1 MVSKSE
7 ARLRIKALH
16 NLIYKNSHRY
26 YVLNDPTITDDEFDV
41 LFNELIS
48 LEENFPELISENSP
62 TQRVGSKPAEG
73 FKKLQHLK
81 PMLSLENAFL
91 DQDLKDFE
99 KRIKD
104 RLSHNKVL
112 EFCCE
117 PKIDGVAVNLLYQTG
132 NLLKAATR
140 GDGKEGED
148 ILHNV
153 KTIPSLPLVL
163 DPGDSVLPEMLEIR
177 GEVYIETKDFKNLNK
192 KLEKDK
198 EKVFANPRNAAAGS
212 LRQLDPRITSLRPLK
227 LFVHGIG
234 AIQPDKSLLPKTQ
247 FEMLNLLS
255 EWGLP
260 VNSHNDLV
268 LGIKGCIEYFN
279 KIEGSREQLP
289 YEIDGVVFKVNSF
302 KKQSGLGNIARAPRW
317 AIARKF
323 PAEIG
328 ISSIQSI
335 SFQVGRVGSITP
347 VAELKPVKVGGV
359 VISNA
364 SLHNF
369 DEIQR
374 LDARV
379 GDEVVI
385 KRAGDVIPQ
394 ITEVKLKKKTKRGPR
409 IKVPTTCPS
418 CGNTLTREEGESV
431 LRCTSSD
438 LCPAQRIENIKHF
451 VSRNAMNIEGLGDR
465 IITQLVDLELIK
477 DISDL
482 YTLSKEQL
490 LQLDGFADKSAS
502 NLIESIEKS
511 KNTTLTRF
519 IYSLGIREV
528 GESTALNLALSF
540 KDLNKLIIAEEET
553 LLEIRDIGPVAARFI
568 KDFFNKK
575 KSLQMIERL
584 VSYGIKMVAPPDAV
598 SNQQLS
604 GKTIVITGT
613 FNTFTRTQL
622 KEELVNLGAKV
633 SSSISAK
640 TIILLVGENPGSKV
654 QKAIDLGIALMD
666 ESEVNELIG

>member
-7 ARLRIKALH
+7 ARLRIKELH
-16 NLIYKNSHRY
+16 KLVYKNSHRY
-26 YVLNDPTITDDEFDV
+26 YVLNDPSITDEEFDD
-41 LFNELIS
+41 LFNELLS
-48 LEENFPELISENSP
+48 LEEDFPDLISENSP
-62 TQRVGSKPAEG
+62 TQRVGSQPAEG
-73 FKKLQHLK
+73 FKKLQHLE
-81 PMLSLENAFL
+81 PMLSLENAFT
-91 DQDLKDFE
+91 DEDLEDFE
-99 KRIKD
+99 RRIRD
-104 RLSHNKVL
+104 RLEENEVL

-132 NLLKAATR
+132 SLTKAATR

-148 ILHNV
+148 ILHNI

-163 DPGDSVLPEMLEIR
+163 DSGDKVLPELLEIR
-177 GEVYIETKDFKNLNK
+177 GEVYIETKDFEYLNK
-192 KLEKDK
+192 KLERD
-198 EKVFANPRNAAAGS
+198 EDKVFANPRNAAAGS

-234 AIQPDKSLLPKTQ
+234 SIAPDKSLLPNTQ

-260 VNSHNDLV
+260 VNSQNDSV
-268 LGIKGCIEYFN
+268 LGIKECIDYFK
-279 KIEGSREQLP
+279 KIEHDRDQLP
-289 YEIDGVVFKVNSF
+289 YEIDGVVFKVNTF
-302 KKQSGLGNIARAPRW
+302 KQQLDIGNIARAPRW

-328 ISSIQSI
+328 ISSIESI

-374 LDARV
+374 LDVRV

-409 IKVPTTCPS
+409 VKPPTACPS
-418 CGNTLTREEGESV
+418 CGNALTREEGESV

-438 LCPAQRIENIKHF
+438 VCPAQRIENIKHF

-490 LQLDGFADKSAS
+490 KQLDGFADKSAS
-502 NLIESIEKS
+502 NLIESIERS
-511 KNTTLTRF
+511 KNTTLSRF

-528 GESTALNLALSF
+528 GESTALNLSLFF
-540 KDLNKLIIAEEET
+540 KDLNKLILAEEET
-553 LLEIRDIGPVAARFI
+553 LLEIKDIGPVAARFI
-568 KDFFNKK
+568 KEFFKNK
-575 KSLQMIERL
+575 KSLQILERI
-584 VSYGIKMVAPPDAV
+584 VSSGIKIAPPPDEAT
-598 SNQQLS
+598 NQQLS

-613 FNTFTRTQL
+613 FSEYTRTQL
-622 KEELVNLGAKV
+622 KEELVNLGARV

-640 TIILLVGENPGSKV
+640 TNILLVGESPGSKV
-654 QKAIDLGIALMD
+654 QKARDLGISLMEED
-666 ESEVNELIG
+666 EVNELIG